1 LPELAVGPVPLVPIL
16 TPAPP
21 NHVQIACP
29 RCHARAELPASKEG
43 AKVRCSECGRVY
55 VAHPPG
61 RARSGGLGG
70 GTIAAFA
77 VAGAAVVVIGL
88 WSLTRDGTPAKAA
101 GDFAEIPAPKPAGPA
116 LDDIG
121 WNSPAVRTAVRLHEA
136 AYAYDT
142 NAVSALL
149 HPARIW
155 EREQAAESSASPTA
169 FGALSQHDRVQLVNR
184 WVEGLVR
191 GEGRALVGEWR
202 PYDGEVVAI
211 DDGEA
216 TVRLAVSPQDDP
228 GSVEK
233 RWVEWRLAL
242 DDGRW
247 KAWSWERWYSPEE
260 LDAARRARGRGYEK
274 VTLSDGSLVHER
286 EPEPLDHLDDT
297 PPALRARIDELYATM
312 LDLDLTKEAAA
323 AQHEL
328 VEIGRPAIP
337 ILLTGLYETPL
348 DSEENA
354 IKCNLIVQSLRRI
367 TGESFGYKPQVQEGS
382 GVGTT
387 EERRQ
392 SSIKQ
397 WFAWWYKNQNKFTEK
412 QVEDGLE
419 GLIELSEKEK
429 RWLERNP
436 D

>member
-1 LPELAVGPVPLVPIL
+1 M
-16 TPAPP
+16 
-21 NHVQIACP
+21 QIACP

-43 AKVRCSECGRVY
+43 AKVRCGECGRVY
-55 VAHPPG
+55 VAHRPG
-61 RARSGGLGG
+61 RGGRKGG
-70 GTIAAFA
+70 PGSGTIAAFV
-77 VAGAAVVVIGL
+77 VAAAAIVLIGV
-88 WSLTRDGTPAKAA
+88 WNLTRDETQAKTGAEVAAPA
-101 GDFAEIPAPKPAGPA
+101 APERSGPA

-121 WNSPAVRTAVRLHEA
+121 WSSPAVQTAVAVHEA
-136 AYAYDT
+136 AYAHDT
-142 NAVSALL
+142 SALTQLL

-155 EREQAAESSASPTA
+155 EREQGEQSPAGSA
-169 FGALSQHDRVQLVNR
+169 FDALSRYDRAQHMDR
-184 WVEGLVR
+184 WVEDLAR
-191 GEGRALVGEWR
+191 GEGRALVGEWK

-211 DDGEA
+211 DEREA
-216 TVRLAVSPQDDP
+216 TVRVAVSPRDDP
-228 GSVEK
+228 GNVEK

-242 DDGRW
+242 EDGRW
-247 KAWSWERWYSPEE
+247 KAWSWERWFSPEE
-260 LDAARRARGRGYEK
+260 LAAQRRPRRGYEK

-286 EPEPLDHLDDT
+286 EPEPLAHREDT
-297 PPALRARIDELYATM
+297 PPELRARIDELYATM
-312 LDLDLTKEAAA
+312 LDLDLTKEAAD

-354 IKCNLIVQSLRRI
+354 IKCNLVVQSLRRI
-367 TGESFGYKPQVQEGS
+367 TGESFGYKPQVLEGS
-382 GVGTT
+382 AVGTT

-397 WFAWWYKNQNKFTEK
+397 WFAWWYKNQRKFTEK

-429 RWLERNP
+429 RWLERNK